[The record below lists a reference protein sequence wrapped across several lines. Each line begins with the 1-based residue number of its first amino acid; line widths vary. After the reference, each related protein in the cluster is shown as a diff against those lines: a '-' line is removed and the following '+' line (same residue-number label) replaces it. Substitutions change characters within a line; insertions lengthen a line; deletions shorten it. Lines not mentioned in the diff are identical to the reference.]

1 MSASALAVR
10 RASGPLLRTYD
21 RSNSCPD
28 LSATVARMK
37 LRQPAR
43 NLNLMVMHPRAP
55 KIRHLNASHSL
66 LIEMEK
72 HVRKVQELE
81 HKVGERELYTVRLSV
96 QAGSMTK
103 SFRHA
108 REFHV

>member
-1 MSASALAVR
+1 M
-10 RASGPLLRTYD
+10 LL
-21 RSNSCPD
+21 N
-28 LSATVARMK
+28 
-37 LRQPAR
+37 
-43 NLNLMVMHPRAP
+43 PRAP

-96 QAGSMTK
+96 QAL
-103 SFRHA
+103 
-108 REFHV
+108 